1 LIQRCC
7 IFLKIRDTTKS
18 VNLSDLHALL
28 DFGVWYFLSIL
39 KALRD
44 EDTGVDAQ
52 VGASQRPPALVNAGG
67 EWEGILCERRVV

>member
-1 LIQRCC
+1 MV
-7 IFLKIRDTTKS
+7 FPEY
-18 VNLSDLHALL
+18 
-28 DFGVWYFLSIL
+28 GSIL